1 MSLDEKPVIGA
12 TVVNLKPPTKPAL
25 ETKSSFDTISP
36 CSTNLAEEP
45 KKEDYDPTSHH
56 PFSAFYSHPTTRT
69 SLEQARSQSKIHL
82 AVYQHDL
89 ESGSRITQ
97 TETLPEGHLYHHKE
111 DDKVWPCAEQLRK
124 KQEEARLG
132 HHRGCNPFRRLSKKQ
147 KIVVH
152 IIIALFL
159 IGAITGLGI
168 GISKAVGGG
177 VFRTTNNSN
186 APIGNGH

>member
-1 MSLDEKPVIGA
+1 MSLDEKPVVGA
-12 TVVNLKPPTKPAL
+12 TVVHLEPPTKPGL
-25 ETKSSFDTISP
+25 ETKHSFDTISP
-36 CSTNLAEEP
+36 CSTNLAEGFN
-45 KKEDYDPTSHH
+45 KGDYDPTSHH

-97 TETLPEGHLYHHKE
+97 TEILPESPAHHHKE

-124 KQEEARLG
+124 KQEEARLRKS
-132 HHRGCNPFRRLSKKQ
+132 RGCSPFRRLSKRQ

-159 IGAITGLGI
+159 IGAITGLGV

-177 VFRTTNNSN
+177 VFRTTNNTN
-186 APIGNGH
+186 APIGNGN